1 VKVEFK
7 VAAAF
12 GRYFPSARAYAEG
25 TPCEIAAA
33 ATVGD
38 LLDSLS
44 FPLEMAMNI
53 FVNGRLAQRH
63 TCLDEGDRVFIKPTT
78 AGG

>member
-1 VKVEFK
+1 MKVEFK
-7 VAAAF
+7 AAAAF
-12 GRYFPSARAYAEG
+12 GRYFPRATAYAWDK
-25 TPCEIAAA
+25 PCDIAES

-44 FPLEMAMNI
+44 FPANMAMNI
-53 FVNGRLAQRH
+53 FVNGRLAQRP
-63 TCLDEGDRVFIKPTT
+63 TLLSEGDRVFIKPTT